1 MELKKGLKFF
11 DIFCIALGTMI
22 SSGVF
27 VLPALGFIKVGPI
40 IVLAFLL
47 GGIIASFGVMSL
59 VELGTAMPKAGGDY
73 FYVTRSM
80 GPVFGTVSG
89 TISFIASLLETAFAI
104 LGIGTVLSYLFTG
117 EFNKMFATIMA
128 ILTTLLF
135 TWLNLV
141 GVDLASKLERVVVV
155 TIIISLIIFMYGGLK
170 IFDIKMFSPFIQIYD
185 GNMFTETQELF
196 SAKGLESLMY
206 AISFIF
212 VTFGGF
218 TSAISTAE
226 EVENPK
232 RNIPLGL
239 FSALF
244 VGTILISSV
253 VFITIGVIDNVTFIN
268 SLYPI
273 AEAGFKI
280 FGPTGYLVLLYIAL
294 FAFISTANAG
304 ILAASRYPLAL
315 SRDGLYPSII
325 GKIHPKFKTPV
336 NSVYLSGL
344 IVLILIFL
352 PLGVLA
358 KMASAVVFS
367 TLIFTN
373 IAIVI
378 LRESQINNYR
388 PTYKIP
394 FYPFLPLIGI
404 FLYYVGLSILGFK
417 SILMMAIVVLFAII
431 IYFKYGKYN
440 YSKEYAF
447 QHLILKL
454 SEAVNIE
461 HDLETELREIIT
473 SRDEI
478 ELDNFDRLVKKSNIL
493 DLPGPLTLY
502 ELIDIEAQRLSMD
515 LNFDK
520 EELITLFKEREQLN
534 TTAFTDFTA
543 IPHIVIDKED
553 FFSLTIIR
561 CKEGI
566 RFNEKFPN
574 IKSVF
579 LFISSKNLRKEHLH
593 TLASIA
599 SLVRDPNFEENWLN
613 SKNENY
619 IRDLILLSERKRMT
633 KQSK

>member
-1 MELKKGLKFF
+1 
-11 DIFCIALGTMI
+11 
-22 SSGVF
+22 VF
-27 VLPALGFIKVGPI
+27 
-40 IVLAFLL
+40 
-47 GGIIASFGVMSL
+47 
-59 VELGTAMPKAGGDY
+59 
-73 FYVTRSM
+73 
-80 GPVFGTVSG
+80 
-89 TISFIASLLETAFAI
+89 
-104 LGIGTVLSYLFTG
+104 
-117 EFNKMFATIMA
+117 
-128 ILTTLLF
+128 
-135 TWLNLV
+135 
-141 GVDLASKLERVVVV
+141 
-155 TIIISLIIFMYGGLK
+155 
-170 IFDIKMFSPFIQIYD
+170 
-185 GNMFTETQELF
+185 
-196 SAKGLESLMY
+196 
-206 AISFIF
+206 
-212 VTFGGF
+212 
-218 TSAISTAE
+218 ST
-226 EVENPK
+226 
-232 RNIPLGL
+232 
-239 FSALF
+239 
-244 VGTILISSV
+244 
-253 VFITIGVIDNVTFIN
+253 
-268 SLYPI
+268 
-273 AEAGFKI
+273 
-280 FGPTGYLVLLYIAL
+280 
-294 FAFISTANAG
+294 
-304 ILAASRYPLAL
+304 
-315 SRDGLYPSII
+315 
-325 GKIHPKFKTPV
+325 
-336 NSVYLSGL
+336 
-344 IVLILIFL
+344 LIFTNIAIVIL
-352 PLGVLA
+352 RESQINNYRPTY
-358 KMASAVVFS
+358 VFS